1 MIALSKRLKAVWFL
15 ALALVVTVLRRIFT
29 RHRNGIAMFRA
40 NYANDGLAPVTP
52 QQREAMS
59 GFGKCVACG
68 LCDRGEAERIAASGG
83 AYSGVMLL
91 MVSASRSMPDFAAA
105 ARGFACVPDEVLGDK
120 ERICPARVPMRR
132 IAAFVREKSG
142 EARVSQPPPS
152 VR

>member
-1 MIALSKRLKAVWFL
+1 
-15 ALALVVTVLRRIFT
+15 
-29 RHRNGIAMFRA
+29 
-40 NYANDGLAPVTP
+40 VTP

-132 IAAFVREKSG
+132 IAAFVREKSS

-152 VR
+152 IR